1 MVFIFSARCGTEYVG
16 LAWPDHLTPC
26 STLSRCNMHQTL
38 PWLPCFR
45 FSKGIIIIQTFG
57 ISATDIPCR
66 GAAHTFPSSITIPCL
81 ICNHPVKIYRPQ
93 TNTSWRSSW
102 PLIIPKECFECFVS
116 SKIFHIFSVKNDTF
130 YTKKIS
136 PYWYSIFK
144 VRFGCLLP
152 ACQSTLLC
160 SVLWQTCTYCPHSN
174 TKSRFSAMV
183 SNIFVR

>member
-16 LAWPDHLTPC
+16 LARPDHLTPC
-26 STLSRCNMHQTL
+26 STLSRCNMQQTL

-57 ISATDIPCR
+57 ISTTDIPCR
-66 GAAHTFPSSITIPCL
+66 GAAHTFPSSITIPCSV
-81 ICNHPVKIYRPQ
+81 CNHPVKIYRPQ

-130 YTKKIS
+130 YTKKYHHTDIQFS
-136 PYWYSIFK
+136 
-144 VRFGCLLP
+144 RFNQTNL
-152 ACQSTLLC
+152 CQSA
-160 SVLWQTCTYCPHSN
+160 
-174 TKSRFSAMV
+174 K
-183 SNIFVR
+183 I

>member
-16 LAWPDHLTPC
+16 LARPDHLTPC

-66 GAAHTFPSSITIPCL
+66 GAAHIFPSSITIPCS
-81 ICNHPVKIYRPQ
+81 ICNHPVKIYCPQ

-130 YTKKIS
+130 YTKKYHHTDIQ
-136 PYWYSIFK
+136 F
-144 VRFGCLLP
+144 
-152 ACQSTLLC
+152 STNHESLSQPIMKIGFRLH
-160 SVLWQTCTYCPHSN
+160 YC
-174 TKSRFSAMV
+174 FSL
-183 SNIFVR
+183 SFCFIIDSGRIKFD